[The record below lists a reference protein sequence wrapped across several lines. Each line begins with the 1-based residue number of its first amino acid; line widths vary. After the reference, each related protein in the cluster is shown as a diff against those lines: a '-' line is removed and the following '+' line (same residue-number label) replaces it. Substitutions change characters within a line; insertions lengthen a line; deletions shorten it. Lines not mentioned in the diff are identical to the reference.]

1 MLPAGLVVLEA
12 DAFRRVRVQVEALLG
27 AARDQFPEV
36 VPREPLAAIAC
47 RLHLGLVTVVPDEVD
62 GVRLGVEALG
72 VLVLDA
78 IAIRELHVFYL
89 SFADVLA
96 FRIAAVELDAREH
109 CIPLVF
115 FENDFAVSSRP
126 AQRRAGTREKPR
138 ERGRGLKF
146 LGCRPDSASI
156 QKICCWRGC

>member
-1 MLPAGLVVLEA
+1 MLPAGLGVLEA
-12 DAFRRVRVQVEALLG
+12 DAFRRVRGQGEAPLD

-36 VPREPLAAIAC
+36 VAREALWAIAC
-47 RLHLGLVTVVPDEVD
+47 RLHLGLVTVVPGEVN
-62 GVRLGVEALG
+62 GLRLGVEALG

-115 FENDFAVSSRP
+115 FEHDLMIRLWVVSP
-126 AQRRAGTREKPR
+126 CA
-138 ERGRGLKF
+138 
-146 LGCRPDSASI
+146 
-156 QKICCWRGC
+156 